1 MELDQDKEMVIEI
14 DGKSDEHTFE
24 YSSET
29 MVPVEKCY
37 LIFEKSKKYL
47 AALNNMTD

>member
-14 DGKSDEHTFE
+14 DGKPDEHTFE

-37 LIFEKSKKYL
+37 LIFETFKKFF
-47 AALNNMTD
+47 AALNMTD

>member
-1 MELDQDKEMVIEI
+1 MELDQDKEIIIEI

-29 MVPVEKCY
+29 MVTVEKCY
-37 LIFEKSKKYL
+37 LIFETFKKYF
-47 AALNNMTD
+47 AALNMTD